1 MDKEYVYALID
12 DNEGQIGLFTTEE
25 KAKQAAIDGSW
36 CESYY
41 DDEITAP
48 QQVFDECLMTVE
60 KIPLNQIFY

>member
-25 KAKQAAIDGSW
+25 KAKREAIDGGW

-41 DDEITAP
+41 DDEIIAP